1 MIAKR
6 ILALTQAPMTRPR
19 AKTTRHTAEG
29 VTAGPAQAKKLLSI
43 LEATYSDARVTL
55 DFKNPFQLLIATI
68 LAAQCTDERVN
79 QVTKGLF
86 KRYPTPKAFAEADPA
101 DLEEA
106 IRSTGFYRNKAK
118 SIIGCCQRL
127 VECYGGQVPRTMDD
141 LISLPG
147 VWRKTANIVLGNAF
161 GIAEG
166 IAVDTHA
173 TRVANRLGLAQSDK
187 QDEIEQ
193 QLCRVVPR
201 EKWTLITHLLI
212 FHGRTICKAQRPD
225 CPRCPVR
232 HLCPWPH
239 KIL

>member
-1 MIAKR
+1 
-6 ILALTQAPMTRPR
+6 MTRPP
-19 AKTTRHTAEG
+19 AKMAQQTTK
-29 VTAGPAQAKKLLSI
+29 GPIASPSQAKKLLAI
-43 LEATYSDARVTL
+43 LEATYPDARVTL

-79 QVTKGLF
+79 RVTKELF
-86 KRYPTPKAFAEADPA
+86 KRYPTPKAFAEADPT
-101 DLEEA
+101 EMEQA
-106 IRSTGFYRNKAK
+106 IRPTGFYRNKAK
-118 SIIGCCQRL
+118 SIIGCCKML
-127 VECYGGQVPRTMDD
+127 IGEYGGLVPRTMEA
-141 LISLPG
+141 LIRLPG

-161 GIAEG
+161 GLSEG
-166 IAVDTHA
+166 IAVDTHV

-193 QLCRVVPR
+193 QLCRVVPN

-225 CPRCPVR
+225 CPRCQIR

-239 KIL
+239 KTT

>member
-1 MIAKR
+1 MMKAHR
-6 ILALTQAPMTRPR
+6 
-19 AKTTRHTAEG
+19 
-29 VTAGPAQAKKLLSI
+29 TAGQTSKAATATPARAKKLLAI
-43 LEATYSDARVTL
+43 LEATYPDARVTL

-101 DLEEA
+101 ELEEV
-106 IRSTGFYRNKAK
+106 IRSTGFYRNKAR
-118 SIIGCCQRL
+118 SVIGCCQRV
-127 VECYGGQVPRTMDD
+127 VEAYGGQVPRTMED

-161 GIAEG
+161 GLTEG
-166 IAVDTHA
+166 IAVDTHV
-173 TRVANRLGLAQSDK
+173 TRVANRLGLSDSEK

-193 QLCRVVPR
+193 QLCQVVPK
-201 EKWTLITHLLI
+201 EKWTLVTHLLI

-225 CPRCPVR
+225 CPRCPVH
-232 HLCPWPH
+232 HLCPWPN
-239 KIL
+239 KTT

>member
-1 MIAKR
+1 MAQR
-6 ILALTQAPMTRPR
+6 V
-19 AKTTRHTAEG
+19 AKTPRPTSPATPSTPTR
-29 VTAGPAQAKKLLSI
+29 AKKLLAI
-43 LEATYSDARVTL
+43 LESAYPDARVTL

-86 KRYPTPKAFAEADPA
+86 RRYPTPKAFAEADPTEM
-101 DLEEA
+101 EEA
-106 IRSTGFYRNKAK
+106 IRPTGFYRNKARN
-118 SIIGCCQRL
+118 IIGCCKML
-127 VECYGGQVPRTMDD
+127 VGEYGGQVPRTMEQ
-141 LISLPG
+141 LIRLPG
-147 VWRKTANIVLGNAF
+147 VWRKTANVVLGNAL
-161 GIAEG
+161 GITEG
-166 IAVDTHA
+166 IAVDTHV

>member
-1 MIAKR
+1 
-6 ILALTQAPMTRPR
+6 MTRPP
-19 AKTTRHTAEG
+19 AKMAQQPTK
-29 VTAGPAQAKKLLSI
+29 GPIASPSQAKKLLAI
-43 LEATYSDARVTL
+43 LEATYPDARVTL

-79 QVTKGLF
+79 RVTKELF
-86 KRYPTPKAFAEADPA
+86 KRYPTPKAFAEADPTEM
-101 DLEEA
+101 EEA
-106 IRSTGFYRNKAK
+106 IRPTGFYRNKAK
-118 SIIGCCQRL
+118 SIIGCCKML
-127 VECYGGQVPRTMDD
+127 IGEYGGLVPRTMEA
-141 LISLPG
+141 LIRLPG

-161 GIAEG
+161 GLSEG
-166 IAVDTHA
+166 IAVDTHV

-193 QLCRVVPR
+193 QLCRVVPN

-225 CPRCPVR
+225 CPRCQIR

-239 KIL
+239 KTT

>member
-1 MIAKR
+1 
-6 ILALTQAPMTRPR
+6 MTRPR
-19 AKTTRHTAEG
+19 TKTTRHTAEG
-29 VTAGPAQAKKLLSI
+29 VTASPAQAKKILAV
-43 LEATYSDARVTL
+43 LEATYPNARVTL

-79 QVTKGLF
+79 RVTKGLF

-101 DLEEA
+101 ELEEA

-127 VECYGGQVPRTMDD
+127 VEAYGGQVPRTMDD

-161 GIAEG
+161 GLNEG
-166 IAVDTHA
+166 IAVDTHV
-173 TRVANRLGLAQSDK
+173 TRVANRLGLADSDK

-193 QLCRVVPR
+193 QLCRVIPR
-201 EKWTLITHLLI
+201 EKWTLVTHLLI
-212 FHGRTICKAQRPD
+212 FHGRNICKAQRPD
-225 CPRCPVR
+225 CPRCPVL

-239 KIL
+239 KTA

>member
-1 MIAKR
+1 M
-6 ILALTQAPMTRPR
+6 TQPR
-19 AKTTRHTAEG
+19 AKTARSTA
-29 VTAGPAQAKKLLSI
+29 TATPASPARAKKILAI
-43 LEATYSDARVTL
+43 LEAGYPDARVTL

-79 QVTKGLF
+79 QVTRGLF
-86 KRYPTPKAFAEADPA
+86 KRYPTAKSFAEADPA
-101 DLEEA
+101 ELEEA

-127 VECYGGQVPRTMDD
+127 VERYGGQVPRAMDD
-141 LISLPG
+141 LVSLPG

-166 IAVDTHA
+166 IAVDTHV
-173 TRVANRLGLAQSDK
+173 TRVANRLGLANSDK

-193 QLCRVVPR
+193 QLCRIIPR
-201 EKWTLITHLLI
+201 GKWTLITHLLI

-225 CPRCPVR
+225 CPLCPVR

-239 KIL
+239 KTA

>member
-1 MIAKR
+1 
-6 ILALTQAPMTRPR
+6 MTKPR
-19 AKTTRHTAEG
+19 AKSTRHIAEC
-29 VTAGPAQAKKLLSI
+29 VTASPAQAKKILAI
-43 LEATYSDARVTL
+43 LEATYPDARVTL

-79 QVTKGLF
+79 RVTKGLF
-86 KRYPTPKAFAEADPA
+86 KRYSTPKAFAEADPA
-101 DLEEA
+101 ELEES

-127 VECYGGQVPRTMDD
+127 VEQYGGQVPQAMDD

-161 GIAEG
+161 EITEG
-166 IAVDTHA
+166 IAVDTHV
-173 TRVANRLGLAQSDK
+173 TRVANRLGLANSDK

-193 QLCRVVPR
+193 QLFQVVPK
-201 EKWTLITHLLI
+201 EKWTLVTHLLI

-239 KIL
+239 KTT

>member
-1 MIAKR
+1 
-6 ILALTQAPMTRPR
+6 MTRPR

-29 VTAGPAQAKKLLSI
+29 PPDSPGQAKKILSI
-43 LEATYSDARVTL
+43 LEATYPNARVTL

-79 QVTKGLF
+79 QVTKELF
-86 KRYPTPKAFAEADPA
+86 KRYPTPKAFAEGDPA
-101 DLEEA
+101 ELEEA
-106 IRSTGFYRNKAK
+106 IRSTGFYRNKAR
-118 SIIGCCQRL
+118 SVFGCCQRL
-127 VECYGGQVPRTMDD
+127 VEQYGGQVPRTMED

-166 IAVDTHA
+166 IAVDTHV
-173 TRVANRLGLAQSDK
+173 TRVANRLGLANSDK

-193 QLCRVVPR
+193 QLCRVVPQ
-201 EKWTLITHLLI
+201 EKWTLVTHLLI

-225 CPRCPVR
+225 CSRCPVL

-239 KIL
+239 KTT